1 MVFVF
6 FKQKTAYEMRIS
18 DWSSDVCSSDLTS
31 PTALDPALD
40 SQCRRGRSG
49 AGRRGRSPDL
59 HAFCVVL
66 AEELARVEHAAVLP
80 DFEMHVGAGGAAG
93 RAGLGDLLAA
103 AHQGTDLPAQPRVVR
118 VQGDKSE
125 DRRVG
130 QEWVR

>member
-1 MVFVF
+1 
-6 FKQKTAYEMRIS
+6 MRIS
-18 DWSSDVCSSDLTS
+18 DWSSDVCSSDL
-31 PTALDPALD
+31 
-40 SQCRRGRSG
+40 G

-103 AHQGTDLPAQPRVVR
+103 AHQVTDLHAQPRVVR
-118 VQGDKSE
+118 VAGDVAVAVVE
-125 DRRVG
+125 TGRAACRDRVG
-130 QEWVR
+130 QYV